1 MAWDWLKTIIGKI
14 AAEVHKTKI
23 GEFENRLLEIE
34 RKQEVI
40 LKSIQDSQNKLEKLD
55 DRIYQANIES
65 AAAVGAIKTVIQGGM
80 TNYNLLNQD
89 LKNDNSAN
97 KK

>member
-1 MAWDWLKTIIGKI
+1 MAWAWLNGIVKKV

-23 GEFENRLLEIE
+23 SEFESRLLEIE

-40 LKSIQDSQNKLEKLD
+40 LKCLQDNQNTLDKLD
-55 DRIYQANIES
+55 NRLYQANMDS
-65 AAAVGAIKTVIQGGM
+65 AAAVGAINAMIQTGRP
-80 TNYNLLNQD
+80 NQNLISQD
-89 LKNDNSAN
+89 NRNDNSTD